1 MLDNSRKVQMI
12 TNTKE
17 VLKEYPSIKKL
28 VTMEFKGIKG
38 VERKVQKICSGAKTS
53 PLIKNGKELYFK
65 YVE

>member
-1 MLDNSRKVQMI
+1 MLDNARKVQMI

-28 VTMEFKGIKG
+28 VTIEFKGIRG
-38 VERKVQKICSGAKTS
+38 AERSIQKICSGAKKS
-53 PLIKNGKELYFK
+53 PLIKDGKELYFK